1 MSYLT
6 DSSTNMK
13 RDLKTCAFQFT
24 FMFIAAFIFAVA
36 TVQAQAPRTFNAAEL
51 RLLLERLNVT
61 GSVLHIAAHPDDE
74 NTALLAYLANERKL
88 RTAYLSLTR
97 GDGGQNLIG
106 TERGASLG
114 IIRTQEL
121 LAARRIDGA
130 EQFFTRAVDFGFS
143 KNPEE
148 TLRIWNRD
156 EVLSDVVWTIRRFR
170 PDVVITRFPTTGEG
184 GHGHHT
190 ASAILAVE
198 AFRLAGDKTKFP
210 EQLRYVQTWQP
221 RRLVWNAFRP
231 NRVGAPS
238 AAVPDA
244 ERLVS
249 IDVGTYSALLG
260 KSYTE
265 IAAESRS
272 MHKSQGFGSAERR
285 GAAQN
290 YFTHIAGDAAARD
303 LLDGIDLTWARYT
316 NGANVGRHVAEAL
329 RDFDPAQPEKILPSL
344 LKAHDELARLP
355 QNDSLHAVKRA
366 EIIEAIKACAG
377 LWTDAIA
384 TEAAGTPGG
393 EVTIN
398 TTLVKRSGSPIRLT
412 SIVLPFAAS
421 PVNVNLELGNNAPA
435 TQQHTLTLPAYITP
449 SQPYWLRD
457 TPPGAAL
464 ARVDDQ
470 AMRGFADNLPPL
482 TVRYELEIGEHRI
495 SIPVPVLHRTIDP
508 VRGEQYATFVIAPN
522 VAINFDES
530 VYVFAGNSTK
540 RVRLSLRS
548 FAANQSGTLRL
559 RLPVGWQA
567 TPVEISIELATK
579 GAERV
584 AEFEVKRTNTTARA
598 GTLGVEFADKTVG
611 ATPRANVRT
620 ERGLARIAYE
630 HIPVQTLFPVAEAQ
644 LIHVEMQTRR
654 ARIGYVM
661 GAGDEIPQALR
672 QIGYTVQLLTD
683 AEIENGDFKNLDSI
697 IVGIRAYNTR
707 PRLTQNQARLLEYVH
722 AGGTL
727 IVQYMTP
734 GENLPANLG
743 PSPFQ
748 ISRERVTVEEAPV
761 SFAAADRLMTFP
773 NRITREDFAGWVQ
786 ERGLY
791 FADKWD
797 GRYTTPLTS
806 NDPDEPAKAG
816 GMLVA
821 KHGRGTFIYTGYSW
835 FRQLP
840 AGVPGA
846 FRIFVNMI
854 EAGKGE

>member
-1 MSYLT
+1 MSYLKK
-6 DSSTNMK
+6 SSITKNC
-13 RDLKTCAFQFT
+13 DLKTCVSQFI
-24 FMFIAAFIFAVA
+24 FMFIAAFICAVA
-36 TVQAQAPRTFNAAEL
+36 PAQAQAPRTYNAAEL

-190 ASAILAVE
+190 ASAIIAVE
-198 AFRLAGDKTKFP
+198 AFQLAGDKTKFP
-210 EQLRYVQTWQP
+210 EQLRHVEPWQP

-231 NRVGAPS
+231 NPAGAPS
-238 AAVPDA
+238 AAVPNA
-244 ERLVS
+244 ELLVN
-249 IDVGTYSALLG
+249 IDVGTYNTLLG

-290 YFTHIAGDAAARD
+290 YFTHIAGEAATHD
-303 LLDGIDLTWARYT
+303 LLDGVDLTWARYP
-316 NGANVGRHVAEAL
+316 NGANVGRHVAEAV
-329 RDFDPAQPEKILPSL
+329 RDFDPAQPEKILPAL
-344 LKAHDELARLP
+344 LKAHDELARLG
-355 QNDSLHAVKRA
+355 QSDSLLAVKHD

-377 LWTDAIA
+377 LWTDAVA

-398 TTLVKRSGSPIRLT
+398 TTLVKRSTARIRLT
-412 SIVLPFAAS
+412 NVVLPFVLS
-421 PVNVNLELGNNAPA
+421 PANVNLELGDNAPA
-435 TQQHTLTLPAYITP
+435 TQKHSLTLPAYITP

-457 TPPGAAL
+457 TSPGAAL

-470 AMRGFADNLPPL
+470 SMRGLADNLPPL
-482 TVRYELEIGEHRI
+482 TVRYKLEIGEHQI

-508 VRGEQYATFVIAPN
+508 VRGEQYAPFTIAPT
-522 VAINFDES
+522 VAVNFDES
-530 VYVFAGNSTK
+530 VYVFANNATK

-559 RLPVGWQA
+559 RLPVGWLA
-567 TPVEISIELATK
+567 TPGEIPIELAAK

-584 AEFEVKRTNTTARA
+584 AEFEIKRTNANARS
-598 GTLGVEFADKTVG
+598 GTLGVEFIDKTVG
-611 ATPRANVRT
+611 AIPRTNARI

-630 HIPVQTLFPVAEAQ
+630 HIPVQTLFPVAEAR
-644 LIHVEMQTRR
+644 LIPVEMQPRR
-654 ARIGYVM
+654 SRIGYVM

-672 QIGYTVQLLTD
+672 QIGYTVQMLTD
-683 AEIENGDFKNLDSI
+683 AEIEDGNFKNLDAI

-707 PRLTQNQARLLEYVH
+707 PRLTQNQARLLEYVQ

-727 IVQYMTP
+727 IVQYMTS
-734 GENLPANLG
+734 GDSLPANLG
-743 PSPFQ
+743 PFPFH
-748 ISRERVTVEEAPV
+748 ISRERVTVEEASV
-761 SFAAADRLMTFP
+761 SFDAADKLMTIP
-773 NRITREDFAGWVQ
+773 NRITQEDFASWVQ

-797 GRYTTPLTS
+797 GKYTTPLTS
-806 NDPDEPAKAG
+806 NDPGEQGKAG

-846 FRIFVNMI
+846 FRLFVNMI
-854 EAGKGE
+854 ESSR